1 MHSSDPV
8 SGNRKDDPKVML
20 MGGTLGFH
28 ELGELLR
35 GFIVVGVSLD
45 YIDVK

>member
-8 SGNRKDDPKVML
+8 SGSRIDDPEVML
-20 MGGTLGFH
+20 MGGILGFH
-28 ELGELLR
+28 DLGELLR
-35 GFIVVGVSLD
+35 GFMFVDVSLD